1 MPGKSRGSHA
11 AEAAPEEFE
20 LTPKVA
26 GALHRYRIASFVV
39 GVGLLILVLTMVL
52 KYAAGMGWTVAV
64 WGPIH
69 GLLYAIYVLLAF
81 DLSYRAG
88 WRLKNLLKVLVAGV
102 IPVLSFFAEHW
113 VNRKMLAGERL

>member
-1 MPGKSRGSHA
+1 MTSQSDVNSS
-11 AEAAPEEFE
+11 APERFE
-20 LTPKVA
+20 LTPKIA
-26 GALHRYRIASFVV
+26 GALRRYRIASFVV

-52 KYAAGMGWTVAV
+52 KYAGGMDWAVAV

-88 WRLKNLLKVLVAGV
+88 WKLTNLLKVILAGV
-102 IPVLSFFAEHW
+102 VPVLSFFAEHW
-113 VNRKMLAGERL
+113 VNRKMLSGERL

>member
-1 MPGKSRGSHA
+1 MPGNSSVSPA
-11 AEAAPEEFE
+11 AEPTPATYE

-26 GALHRYRIASFVV
+26 GALRRYRIASFVV
-39 GVGLLILVLTMVL
+39 GVGLLILVAAMVL
-52 KYAAGMGWTVAV
+52 KYAADMDWAVAV

-69 GLLYAIYVLLAF
+69 GLLYAIYVLLVF

-88 WRLKNLLKVLVAGV
+88 WRLTNLLKILLAGV
-102 IPVLSFFAEHW
+102 VPVLSFFAEHW